1 MGILLSSLWSLLWPQ
16 RPSKVLIVGLDN
28 AGKAR
33 DTRKR
38 RRVCGN

>member
-38 RRVCGN
+38 RLVCGN